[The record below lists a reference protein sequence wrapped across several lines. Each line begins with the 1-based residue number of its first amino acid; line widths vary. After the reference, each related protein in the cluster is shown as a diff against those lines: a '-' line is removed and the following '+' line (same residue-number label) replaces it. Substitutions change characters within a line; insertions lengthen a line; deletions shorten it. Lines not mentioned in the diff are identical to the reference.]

1 MTMLTKRTV
10 LATAM
15 AAGLTSSLGGVASA
29 QTKRVTVRIGFNP
42 FAGTAGI
49 NGIIQE
55 RKLYEKYAAKYG
67 YSVVT
72 DWKQFIA
79 GGPPANAAMM
89 SGNLDIDMDI
99 SSAALTAR
107 IKQGVPFVVFG
118 IQASHISNAVMV
130 RPGGGIDE
138 VAKLEGKTIGL
149 PVGTSA
155 HYTLAS
161 VIRNVLGKSI
171 EQARIKVVNMPPN
184 VGIQMPAGVDAV
196 AVWVPFRFQGPDLG
210 TADLLVDSDGFT
222 GKTYKS
228 PGGRLPETK
237 KAWGWPEGFFTDR
250 LYLSARQAFANE
262 HPDLLRA
269 FLEADWEAQEI
280 VSANQ
285 PQAIEIANRW
295 WKLKPEIAQQS
306 LETYAENDG
315 IRTAPVVLEYD
326 ALTLIKTSEFFH
338 SLGTIDSALTWK
350 EIKPLL
356 SWAADIQKAVWESRG
371 SRPSIDEMKTGF
383 HGTTKYWPDLS
394 IAGGAP
400 VWQWAETPQWGE
412 RFYKPGPFGDK
423 Q

>member
-1 MTMLTKRTV
+1 MLTKRTV

-15 AAGLTSSLGGVASA
+15 AVGLTSSLGSVASA
-29 QTKRVTVRIGFNP
+29 QTKQVTVRIGFNP

-49 NGIIQE
+49 NGVIQE
-55 RKLYEKYAAKYG
+55 QKLYEKYATKYG
-67 YSVVT
+67 YSIVP
-72 DWKQFIA
+72 DWKPFIA

-99 SSAALTAR
+99 SSAAMTAR
-107 IKQGVPFVVFG
+107 IKQGVPFVIFG

-196 AVWVPFRFQGPDLG
+196 AVWVPFPLPGSRPRHGRPSRRQRRLHGQDFP
-210 TADLLVDSDGFT
+210 
-222 GKTYKS
+222 KP
-228 PGGRLPETK
+228 PGGRLPETQ

-250 LYLSARQAFANE
+250 LYMSARQ
-262 HPDLLRA
+262 LRHRPQSPA
-269 FLEADWEAQEI
+269 RLPGSRLGGTGDRQ
-280 VSANQ
+280 ANQ
-285 PQAIEIANRW
+285 PQAMEIANRW
-295 WKLKPEIAQQS
+295 WKLKPDIAQQS

-326 ALTLIKTSEFFH
+326 ALTLIKTSN
-338 SLGTIDSALTWK
+338 SLI
-350 EIKPLL
+350 
-356 SWAADIQKAVWESRG
+356 SWA
-371 SRPSIDEMKTGF
+371 PSMR
-383 HGTTKYWPDLS
+383 L
-394 IAGGAP
+394 
-400 VWQWAETPQWGE
+400 
-412 RFYKPGPFGDK
+412 
-423 Q
+423 

>member
-10 LATAM
+10 LGAAM
-15 AAGLTSSLGGVASA
+15 AAGVTASLGPLARA
-29 QTKRVTVRIGFNP
+29 QTKEVAIRIGFNP

-49 NGIIQE
+49 NGTIQE

-67 YSVVT
+67 YT
-72 DWKQFIA
+72 ITPEWKQFIA

-99 SSAALTAR
+99 SSAAMTAR
-107 IKQGVPFVVFG
+107 IKQGVPFVIFG

-130 RPGGGIDE
+130 RPGSDIDS
-138 VAKLEGKTIGL
+138 VAKLEGKTVGV

-161 VIRNVLGKSI
+161 AVKNVLGKSL
-171 EQARIKVVNMPPN
+171 EQANIKIVNMPPN

-196 AVWVPFRFQGPDLG
+196 GVWVPFRFQGPDLG
-210 TADLLVDSDGFT
+210 TAELLIDSDGFT
-222 GKTYKS
+222 GKTYKP
-228 PGGRLPETK
+228 PGRVPETQ

-250 LYLSARQAFANE
+250 LYLSARQAFAKE

-269 FLEADWEAQEI
+269 FLEASWEAQGI

-326 ALTLIKTSEFFH
+326 ALTLIKTSEFFR
-338 SLGTIDSALTWK
+338 SLGTIDAALTWND
-350 EIKPLL
+350 IKPLL
-356 SWAADIQKAVWESRG
+356 SWAADLQKAVWEGRG
-371 SRPSIDEMKTGF
+371 SKPSIEEMKKGF
-383 HGTTKYWPDLS
+383 HGSTKYWPDLS

-400 VWQWAETPQWGE
+400 VWQWADTPQWGE
-412 RFYKPGPFGDK
+412 RFYKPGPF
-423 Q
+423 